1 MGNTISTSG
10 HQKGLEGQELEMGLE
25 PPGLTEGLRSGWG
38 GGVPAILLEM
48 GA

>member
-1 MGNTISTSG
+1 MGNIISTSG

-25 PPGLTEGLRSGWG
+25 PLGLTEGLRSGWG
-38 GGVPAILLEM
+38 VPAIMLEK